1 MTYTNVH
8 EFTGRV
14 SNNLETKYFPSSK
27 VVTKFS
33 VAIKRPYAS
42 EEPIYHTCECW
53 GKLAETA
60 ANFLEIGKV
69 ITVQGEMKVQS
80 WTDKETGEPQSKA
93 VFTVNRLDML
103 TGAKKAP
110 EPAAI

>member
-1 MTYTNVH
+1 MSYTNVH

-14 SNNLETKYFPSSK
+14 TQNPETKYFPSSK

-33 VAIKRPYAS
+33 VAVKRPYATD
-42 EEPIYHTCECW
+42 EPIYATCEAW

-60 ANFLEIGKV
+60 ANFLEVGKV
-69 ITVQGEMKVQS
+69 VTVTGEMKVQS
-80 WTDKETGEPQSKA
+80 WTDKETDEPRSKA
-93 VFTVNRLDML
+93 VFTVDKLDML

-110 EPAAI
+110 EPTAI